1 MKNGYLTLILLLAI
15 AGPAA
20 AEKPAPEPAAET
32 KPQAGKQK
40 TPDTRDKPA
49 RPTNRDFLPS
59 EEISAD
65 STVSFPV
72 DI

>member
-1 MKNGYLTLILLLAI
+1 MKRGYLPLILLLAI

-20 AEKPAPEPAAET
+20 AQKPAPEPAAET
-32 KPQAGKQK
+32 KAQAGKQK
-40 TPDTRDKPA
+40 APDKRGKPA
-49 RPTNRDFLPS
+49 RTGSRDFLPS